1 MRRGCIYRKLLTDL
15 RRLSDGIP
23 TDVKKSVGIPS
34 ELSNPKRLYNGH
46 MYLSATVTWFV
57 GIPSEYTDG
66 IPTTLLL
73 IGMSSEFRR
82 NIPTNFRRLQR
93 LHFLSECRRKVVG
106 KFRRTVCR
114 RNSVGN
120 GRRNSDDLIF
130 LDLVGNLSVFRRK
143 CPTTLVS
150 VGRSVGIRK
159 MASGSLKSLVTSAV
173 TIGMTEA
180 RASIFGHML
189 KPNRTEISS

>member
-15 RRLSDGIP
+15 RRLSDEIP

-57 GIPSEYTDG
+57 GIPSENTDG

-73 IGMSSEFRR
+73 IGMSSEIRR

-106 KFRRTVCR
+106 KFRRTIFR

-120 GRRNSDDLIF
+120 SRRNSDDLIF
-130 LDLVGNLSVFRRK
+130 LDLVGNLSVFRHK

-150 VGRSVGIRK
+150 VGTSVGIRCVF
-159 MASGSLKSLVTSAV
+159 L
-173 TIGMTEA
+173 
-180 RASIFGHML
+180 
-189 KPNRTEISS
+189 

>member
-1 MRRGCIYRKLLTDL
+1 MRLHETRVHRKTTIPTNVVPRFIPTNCRRRNLPTDIG
-15 RRLSDGIP
+15 RRNIPTNHVRRYIP

-57 GIPSEYTDG
+57 GIPSENTDG

-120 GRRNSDDLIF
+120 GRRNSDDFIF
-130 LDLVGNLSVFRRK
+130 LDLVKNLSVFRRK

-150 VGRSVGIRK
+150 VGRSVGIR
-159 MASGSLKSLVTSAV
+159 SVFLW
-173 TIGMTEA
+173 
-180 RASIFGHML
+180 
-189 KPNRTEISS
+189 